1 MYENITFPTVATDVV
16 RFADFDVSVDPTFA
30 CVVVKSSFGFD
41 VFRYDDDAQV
51 FVFVCASVVE
61 GGADFVPEM
70 KVIQDALCEL
80 MPWLTEEVAVVR
92 QAWIEFFDG
101 ARQMPVLTLDERRSL
116 ASQRM
121 WLVAGVSGE
130 EGRIRRAIKP
140 DLELVCA

>member
-1 MYENITFPTVATDVV
+1 
-16 RFADFDVSVDPTFA
+16 
-30 CVVVKSSFGFD
+30 
-41 VFRYDDDAQV
+41 
-51 FVFVCASVVE
+51 
-61 GGADFVPEM
+61 
-70 KVIQDALCEL
+70 